1 LSYSQTNLFILDI
14 ICGKLLV
21 HLQWKSYLINLESE
35 GKETII
41 DQNEGV
47 EHIFKFNHAKEF

>member
-1 LSYSQTNLFILDI
+1 MFTNKLTYFRYHLWKTFSALTMKILP
-14 ICGKLLV
+14 
-21 HLQWKSYLINLESE
+21 NLESE
-35 GKETII
+35 AKETII